1 MLVSEHA
8 QTVPI
13 RPAKASEA
21 RHTQGA
27 EAMTQELIIIQVE
40 GEHRIDSR
48 LLARELGYDHKVVLQ
63 SIRRHRAR
71 LEAKSV
77 LLQNEAKPL
86 KGSSGGR
93 PETYY
98 LLDERQCL
106 ILAGSLKKGEEADEW
121 HDRLVDAFLQAR
133 ERVRLLEAKQQQPSP
148 PSPPLHTLTD
158 ALRPRALENLG
169 NVPDGYFSVMGELFK
184 HLYNLEAVVDHA
196 LDEQALIEISVGQL
210 WSTYA
215 RDTLGIPD
223 QARRTYPHRTPQG
236 HIVQA
241 WAYPIQYVN
250 IFATWLWN
258 DYFPNHFPA
267 YQRYRQ
273 RRMACSLP
281 APSRKHAPHPP
292 SKFTAW

>member
-1 MLVSEHA
+1 
-8 QTVPI
+8 
-13 RPAKASEA
+13 
-21 RHTQGA
+21 
-27 EAMTQELIIIQVE
+27 MTQELTIIQVK

-71 LEAKSV
+71 LEAKSS
-77 LLQNEAKPL
+77 LLHFEAVK
-86 KGSSGGR
+86 KRTTRGATR
-93 PETYY
+93 ETYY

-133 ERVRLLEAKQQQPSP
+133 ERVRLLEAERQQ

-169 NVPDGYFSVMGELFK
+169 NVPEGYFSVMGELFK

-223 QARRTYPHRTPQG
+223 QARRAYPHRTPQG

-250 IFATWLWN
+250 IFANWLWN

-273 RRMACSLP
+273 RRVACSLLV
-281 APSRKHAPHPP
+281 PSRRQAPRPP
-292 SKFTAW
+292 STFVAL